1 MITTLQILESC
12 SAVVDDSNDDNVLH
26 IGGIF
31 PIGGKGGWQGGQ
43 VSFRFDVILLK
54 YEGNETCCQ
63 LFNSPGLPRH
73 IMQPEIS
80 LPCSE
85 EFFTVPCPAPDQASP
100 YHPILFL
107 GD

>member
-43 VSFRFDVILLK
+43 VSFHFDVILLSISIK
-54 YEGNETCCQ
+54 Q
-63 LFNSPGLPRH
+63 SP
-73 IMQPEIS
+73 
-80 LPCSE
+80 
-85 EFFTVPCPAPDQASP
+85 
-100 YHPILFL
+100 
-107 GD
+107 